1 MPQIEHLFLKREN
14 NLVELL
20 DLLDLLHHDLRL
32 VFEGLLVLVERRVG
46 PVLRLDLLLQNV
58 VVLLDGAVLL
68 GGLVLEDLQL
78 VLKDLDP
85 LLELGQVL
93 RAVLDEV
100 DLG

>member
-1 MPQIEHLFLKREN
+1 VPQIEHLFLKREN

>member
-1 MPQIEHLFLKREN
+1 VPQIEHLFLKREN
-14 NLVELL
+14 YLVELL